1 MLHKLMLEI
10 FIKTFF
16 LYFIVIDPL
25 GNTPIFLAVTQN
37 MSSQQ
42 RIKTALSATIIAAI
56 ILLFFALL
64 GSSLLSYLNISFP
77 AFTIGGGIILLII
90 AIEMLFD
97 KRQQRKEEDIDL
109 NSDNVS
115 VFPLATP
122 IIAGPAAITSVIV
135 SVSDIGTNFTNQT
148 AGMIALVSVLFLTF
162 IIFFIASKFSK
173 IINKKIIGVISRVV
187 AIILVGLSV
196 QYILDGIKTF
206 LAYIILIIGMV

>member
-1 MLHKLMLEI
+1 MSEI
-10 FIKTFF
+10 FIQTFF

-25 GNTPIFLAVTQN
+25 GNTPLFLSITQN
-37 MSSQQ
+37 MDTNKKI
-42 RIKTALSATIIAAI
+42 RIALSATIIASI

-64 GSSLLSYLNISFP
+64 GSSLLSYLNISYP

-97 KRQQRKEEDIDL
+97 KRQQRKGEDLDL
-109 NSDNVS
+109 NSENVS

-148 AGMIALVSVLFLTF
+148 AGMVSLVFVLFLTF
-162 IIFFIASKFSK
+162 VIFFLASKFSRL
-173 IINKKIIGVISRVV
+173 INKKIISVISRVV

-206 LAYIILIIGMV
+206 LA

>member
-1 MLHKLMLEI
+1 MSEI
-10 FIKTFF
+10 FIQTFF

-25 GNTPIFLAVTQN
+25 GNTPLFLSITQN
-37 MSSQQ
+37 MDTNKKI
-42 RIKTALSATIIAAI
+42 RIALSATIIAST

-64 GSSLLSYLNISFP
+64 GSSLLSYLNISYP

-97 KRQQRKEEDIDL
+97 KRQQRKEEDIDF
-109 NSDNVS
+109 NSDNIS

-135 SVSDIGTNFTNQT
+135 SVSDIGTYFTNQT
-148 AGMIALVSVLFLTF
+148 AGMLSLVLVLFLTF

-173 IINKKIIGVISRVV
+173 IINKKIISVISRVV

-206 LAYIILIIGMV
+206 LA

>member
-1 MLHKLMLEI
+1 MLEI
-10 FIKTFF
+10 FIQTFF

-25 GNTPIFLAVTQN
+25 GNTPLFLSLTQN
-37 MSSQQ
+37 METKK
-42 RIKTALSATIIAAI
+42 KTKIALSATIIATI

-64 GSSLLSYLNISFP
+64 GSSLLNYLQISYP
-77 AFTIGGGIILLII
+77 AFTIGGGIILLMI

-97 KRQQRKEEDIDL
+97 KRQQRKEVDIDL

-135 SVSDIGTNFTNQT
+135 SVSDIGVNFTKQT
-148 AGMIALVSVLFLTF
+148 AGMLSLVLVLFLTF
-162 IIFFIASKFSK
+162 VIFFIASNFAR
-173 IINKKIIGVISRVV
+173 IINKKIISVISRVV

-196 QYILDGIKTF
+196 QYILDGIKAF
-206 LAYIILIIGMV
+206 LA

>member
-1 MLHKLMLEI
+1 MTEI
-10 FIKTFF
+10 FIQTFF

-25 GNTPIFLAVTQN
+25 GNTPLFLSITQN
-37 MSSQQ
+37 MDTNEKI
-42 RIKTALSATIIAAI
+42 RIALSATIIASI

-64 GSSLLSYLNISFP
+64 GSTILSYLNISYP

-109 NSDNVS
+109 NSDNIS

-135 SVSDIGTNFTNQT
+135 SVSDIGTNFTNQS
-148 AGMIALVSVLFLTF
+148 AGMLSLVLVLFLTF

-173 IINKKIIGVISRVV
+173 IINKKIISVISRVV

-206 LAYIILIIGMV
+206 LA

>member
-1 MLHKLMLEI
+1 MSEI
-10 FIKTFF
+10 FIQTFF

-25 GNTPIFLAVTQN
+25 GNTPLFLSITQH
-37 MSSQQ
+37 MEAKQK
-42 RIKTALSATIIAAI
+42 IKVALSATIIATI

-64 GSSLLSYLNISFP
+64 GSSLLTYLNISYP

-97 KRQQRKEEDIDL
+97 KRQQRKGEDLDL

-115 VFPLATP
+115 IFPLATP

-135 SVSDIGTNFTNQT
+135 SVSDIGINFTNQT
-148 AGMIALVSVLFLTF
+148 VGMFSLIIVLFLTF
-162 IIFFIASKFSK
+162 MIFFIASKFSK
-173 IINKKIIGVISRVV
+173 LINKKIIGVISRVV

-206 LAYIILIIGMV
+206 LA

>member
-1 MLHKLMLEI
+1 M
-10 FIKTFF
+10 
-16 LYFIVIDPL
+16 
-25 GNTPIFLAVTQN
+25 
-37 MSSQQ
+37 
-42 RIKTALSATIIAAI
+42 
-56 ILLFFALL
+56 
-64 GSSLLSYLNISFP
+64 ISDNK
-77 AFTIGGGIILLII
+77 GKG
-90 AIEMLFD
+90 
-97 KRQQRKEEDIDL
+97 EDLDL

-148 AGMIALVSVLFLTF
+148 VGMFSLIIVLFLTF

-173 IINKKIIGVISRVV
+173 LINKKIIGVISRVV

-206 LAYIILIIGMV
+206 LA

>member
-1 MLHKLMLEI
+1 MSEI
-10 FIKTFF
+10 FIQTFF

-25 GNTPIFLAVTQN
+25 GNTPLFLSITQN
-37 MSSQQ
+37 MDTNKKI
-42 RIKTALSATIIAAI
+42 RIALSASIIASI

-64 GSSLLSYLNISFP
+64 GSSLLSYLNISYP

-97 KRQQRKEEDIDL
+97 KRQQRKGEDLDL

-148 AGMIALVSVLFLTF
+148 VGMLSLVFVLFLTF
-162 IIFFIASKFSK
+162 LIFFIASKFSK
-173 IINKKIIGVISRVV
+173 LINKKIIGVISRVV

-206 LAYIILIIGMV
+206 LA

>member
-1 MLHKLMLEI
+1 MSEI
-10 FIKTFF
+10 FIQTFF

-25 GNTPIFLAVTQN
+25 GNTPLFLSITQN
-37 MSSQQ
+37 MDTNKKI
-42 RIKTALSATIIAAI
+42 RIALSASIIASI

-64 GSSLLSYLNISFP
+64 GSSLLSYLNISYP

-97 KRQQRKEEDIDL
+97 KRQQRKGEDLDL

-122 IIAGPAAITSVIV
+122 IIAGPAAITLVIV

-148 AGMIALVSVLFLTF
+148 VGMLSLVFVLFLTF

-173 IINKKIIGVISRVV
+173 LINKKIIGVISRVV

-196 QYILDGIKTF
+196 QYILDGIKIF
-206 LAYIILIIGMV
+206 LA